1 MKFATVAALAVA
13 TSAISVSNADE
24 MPTEEQFAQMTAAE
38 REEWFGAI
46 LKGARLA
53 AKAVRLVAKYGPK
66 AYKYASR
73 GSDLYN
79 AVCQHINCPW

>member
-13 TSAISVSNADE
+13 TSAFDLSKDE

-38 REEWFGAI
+38 QEEWFGAI